1 MKFGGHETFFLRPGW
16 LTKGL
21 TLVNEDASVTWNS
34 DRASDAMGVGR
45 NMSKSIGWWLS
56 RTGTTH
62 RAERNQ
68 PLTLTPF
75 GVGILEND
83 PYLVQL
89 VTWWLLHFQLA
100 LNGPDD
106 VFSWFF
112 GSRADPRFTRAAL
125 EGSLHARIERSGGK
139 MPAAMTLHRDIAVL
153 LQSYGRLLPAPS
165 VDPEDNLDCPFRR
178 LDLVVHR
185 TDLDVFERRSA
196 LSIIAPEALCFGLL
210 STLTLTEEGDF
221 IDIPLDHMG
230 ALRRLGVATGRS
242 VDAIADAIAAAA
254 GTLDDDLL
262 AIRQLAG
269 QRVARVRI
277 LPAQD
282 WLKLYINRTKN
293 LSIGNKG
300 RAV

>member
-21 TLVNEDASVTWNS
+21 TLVQADVNVTWNS
-34 DRASDAMGVGR
+34 DRASDVMGVGR

-56 RTGTTH
+56 RTGTSH

-68 PLTLTPF
+68 PLTLTPL
-75 GVGILEND
+75 GKGILEND

-89 VTWWLLHFQLA
+89 ATWWLLHFQLV
-100 LNGPDD
+100 LNGPND

-125 EGSLHARIERSGGK
+125 EGSLHAQIERSGEK

-153 LQSYGRLLPAPS
+153 LQSYGRPLPAPS

-178 LDLVVHR
+178 LDLIVHR

-196 LSIIAPEALCFGLL
+196 LSVIAPEALCFGLL
-210 STLTLTEEGDF
+210 STLTLAEDSDYV
-221 IDIPLDHMG
+221 DIPLDHMG
-230 ALRRLGVATGRS
+230 ALSRLGVATGRS
-242 VDAIADAIAAAA
+242 VDAVADAIAAAA

-262 AIRQLAG
+262 TIRQLAG
-269 QRVARVRI
+269 LRMARVRV
-277 LPAQD
+277 LPGED
-282 WLKLYINRTKN
+282 WLKLHIHRTSN
-293 LSIGNKG
+293 LSEAKKG
-300 RAV
+300 RAA